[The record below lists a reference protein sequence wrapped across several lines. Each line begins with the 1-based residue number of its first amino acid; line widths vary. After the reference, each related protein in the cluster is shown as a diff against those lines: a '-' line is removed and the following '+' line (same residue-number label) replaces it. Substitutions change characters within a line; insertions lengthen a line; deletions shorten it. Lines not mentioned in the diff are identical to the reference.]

1 MLKDFKEF
9 IAKGNVMDL
18 AVAVIIAGAFALI
31 VASMTADIIMPV
43 VGAIFGNV
51 DFSDKYIVLAG
62 EVEQG
67 MSLEAARE
75 AGANVL
81 AWGNF
86 VSTVINFVILAFVIF
101 LTGVDVADARQ
112 AGDPIIGVVVIEG
125 DADVALAGEPGK
137 AGAERRCL
145 GPAVGQFIAGS
156 GTFAELFCLVE
167 VAFFLFLFGTFQQ
180 LLSHCFGTDEARN
193 REIVSVAV

>member
-1 MLKDFKEF
+1 VLKDFKEF

-101 LTGVDVADARQ
+101 LLVRYTKKVQERYEKKEEEAAAPEEP
-112 AGDPIIGVVVIEG
+112 AGPTEIELLTEIRDTLKGGAPAAPGIGPMG
-125 DADVALAGEPGK
+125 
-137 AGAERRCL
+137 
-145 GPAVGQFIAGS
+145 
-156 GTFAELFCLVE
+156 
-167 VAFFLFLFGTFQQ
+167 
-180 LLSHCFGTDEARN
+180 
-193 REIVSVAV
+193 

>member
-9 IAKGNVMDL
+9 IAKGNVMEL

-31 VASMTADIIMPV
+31 VASMTADLIMPI

-62 EVEQG
+62 AELVEPG

-86 VSTVINFVILAFVIF
+86 VSTVINFLILAFVIF
-101 LTGVDVADARQ
+101 LLVRYAKRVQERFEKEEEAAAPEEPAGPTELELLQEIRDA
-112 AGDPIIGVVVIEG
+112 
-125 DADVALAGEPGK
+125 LK
-137 AGAERRCL
+137 K
-145 GPAVGQFIAGS
+145 
-156 GTFAELFCLVE
+156 
-167 VAFFLFLFGTFQQ
+167 
-180 LLSHCFGTDEARN
+180 
-193 REIVSVAV
+193 